1 MQANNGVLDD
11 QQAMRTINGLSGP
24 TPPPR
29 LMGLDLPASMVGMP
43 PLTTSTAAAPPAA
56 QPTRPAP
63 APPPG
68 AFGST
73 PEYPVLSP
81 DKASSYQTAFEQ
93 LDGDH
98 DGLVQGVDCFPAL
111 MRSGLPKDIL
121 KSIWDVVAGD
131 EGHLNNH
138 QFVQCLYLVDCA
150 KMGIPVP
157 PVLPSG
163 QFPPTQSGLGLHS
176 MVGRSQQH
184 QDIYTSGQLGVAPML
199 DRAVYMPGSIPAVAF
214 QSQVPPAPTAAQA
227 SGLAAA
233 EAARLHEE
241 REEALRQE
249 QQRQRAE
256 EERVAAAARREF
268 YTQALANLRLAQSKV
283 ARTLNEAQQR
293 LEMEQREAEGMEN
306 QYNSAYE
313 AFSTEHA
320 RAAPLLEALKRVE
333 DEKAELAAKMAA
345 LQAAVAQLEE
355 YDPEW
360 EKKEQI
366 ECDGMRKEITKLT
379 VHHEELQQARAAV
392 LEQRGTL
399 ETAIAAVKDAAER
412 AQTSVDA
419 LSTEISGL
427 STESKKNG
435 ATVVELL
442 KRLAPLYNDL
452 YTAAKAAM
460 VPLPKEALATIVRP
474 PASAFKY
481 DPLRFGSTVTS
492 DWDMF
497 TDEGFTISATVGQD
511 ARLVS
516 LTSSSLAKAE
526 EEEAAAK
533 GVVGGV
539 VDGENDDPEDQLGTV
554 EVGPVEKESG
564 GGGSGGG
571 AEVGSTAT
579 VGNEEGKSA
588 GDVEKDDANAYV
600 VVEAAEEA
608 THALVAEPESET
620 TTAEGTTAKAA
631 AKVNDVAAALF
642 EVEFPIGAVSDG
654 ADDVVGKSIETATG
668 AVDASAAA
676 GATLATTGTEEG
688 AGAAQ

>member
-1 MQANNGVLDD
+1 MKLVAQAQANNGVLDD

-29 LMGLDLPASMVGMP
+29 LMGLELPEGIVGMP
-43 PLTTSTAAAPPAA
+43 ALSTAATAPPAA
-56 QPTRPAP
+56 LPTRPAP

-68 AFGST
+68 AFGAV
-73 PEYPVLSP
+73 PDYPPLVP

-98 DGLVQGVDCFPAL
+98 DGYVQGVDCFPAL

-131 EGHLNNH
+131 EGQLNRH

-150 KMGIPVP
+150 KIGIPVP
-157 PVLPSG
+157 AVLPPG
-163 QFPPTQSGLGLHS
+163 QFPPSQGAFGLQS
-176 MVGRSQQH
+176 MVGRSQQQ
-184 QDIYTSGQLGVAPML
+184 QDIYQSGQLGVAPMPQ
-199 DRAVYMPGSIPAVAF
+199 RAVYVPGAAPAVAF
-214 QSQVPPAPTAAQA
+214 QSQVPPAPTSAQA
-227 SGLAAA
+227 AGLAAA

-256 EERVAAAARREF
+256 EERVAAAARREY
-268 YTQALANLRLAQSKV
+268 YTQALASLRLAQSKV

-320 RAAPLLEALKRVE
+320 RAAPVLEALKRVE
-333 DEKAELAAKMAA
+333 DEKSELGAKMAA

-360 EKKEQI
+360 EKKEQA
-366 ECDGMRKEITKLT
+366 ECEGMQKEITKLT
-379 VHHEELQQARAAV
+379 VHHETLQQARAAV
-392 LEQRGTL
+392 LAQRGTL
-399 ETAIAAVKDAAER
+399 ETAIEAVKDAAER

-419 LSTEISGL
+419 LSTEISEL
-427 STESKKNG
+427 STEAKKNG

-442 KRLAPLYNDL
+442 KRLAPLYNEL
-452 YTAAKAAM
+452 YTAAKDAM

-474 PASAFKY
+474 AASNFKY
-481 DPLRFGSTVTS
+481 DPLRFAHTATS

-497 TDEGFTISATVGQD
+497 TDEGFTITATVGQD

-526 EEEAAAK
+526 EEESAEASAGK
-533 GVVGGV
+533 G
-539 VDGENDDPEDQLGTV
+539 DGADETE
-554 EVGPVEKESG
+554 EVGAVEEKEGIPSG
-564 GGGSGGG
+564 GGDG
-571 AEVGSTAT
+571 AEAVSIVDNALY
-579 VGNEEGKSA
+579 EEHKDEDCVDA
-588 GDVEKDDANAYV
+588 GV

-608 THALVAEPESET
+608 VESEAPAAPEAT
-620 TTAEGTTAKAA
+620 TTSPTPETA
-631 AKVNDVAAALF
+631 DVAAALSD
-642 EVEFPIGAVSDG
+642 VASPNGAKAVSEEK
-654 ADDVVGKSIETATG
+654 AATG
-668 AVDASAAA
+668 VVDAAAA
-676 GATLATTGTEEG
+676 AVTTAVEG
-688 AGAAQ
+688 DSAGQ